1 MNIHL
6 YTLIPRHLSSALVY
20 RLARVKSRLVKNTII
35 RAYMKITGA
44 NTDFAAEKN
53 PFAYA
58 TLNDFFTRAL
68 AGGARPIDGDNAA
81 IVSPVDGRC
90 AHYGT
95 VQDGMT
101 LQAKG
106 LPYRLATLL
115 GSDEWADAFAGG
127 STATLY
133 LAPDDYHR
141 IHMPCDGRL
150 LALRFCPGDKHSVS
164 LPLLDRIPGIF
175 SGNERAVCLFETPF
189 GKMALVMVG
198 ALNVRSIETVWQ
210 GELIDRGSR
219 NFYDY
224 STENRAFAKGAEI
237 GRFNLGSTVILFFE
251 KDVVGWKRDVLERE
265 AKIRMGERIA
275 ETL

>member
-6 YTLIPRHLSSALVY
+6 YTLIPRRLSSALMY
-20 RLARVKSRLVKNTII
+20 RLARVKTRFLKNAII

-44 NTDFAAEKN
+44 NMDFAAEKN
-53 PFAYA
+53 PYAFA

-68 AGGARPIDGDNAA
+68 AAGARPIEADNAA

-90 AHYGT
+90 AHYGA

-106 LPYRLATLL
+106 LPYSVEALL
-115 GSDEWADAFAGG
+115 GSAEWADAFAGG

-164 LPLLDRIPGIF
+164 LSLLGRIPGIF
-175 SGNERAVCLFETPF
+175 SGNERAVCLFETPC
-189 GKMALVMVG
+189 GKMAVVMVG
-198 ALNVRSIETVWQ
+198 ALNVSSIETVWQ
-210 GELIDRGSR
+210 GELHDRGSR
-219 NFYDY
+219 NLYDY
-224 STENRAFAKGAEI
+224 SAEDLRFAKGAEI

-251 KDVVGWKRDVLERE
+251 KDVLGWKRDVLER
-265 AKIRMGERIA
+265 ATKIRMGEAIA

>member
-6 YTLIPRHLSSALVY
+6 YTLIPRRLSSALMH
-20 RLARVKSRLVKNTII
+20 RLARVKTRFLKNAII

-44 NTDFAAEKN
+44 NMDFAAEKN
-53 PFAYA
+53 PYAFA

-68 AGGARPIDGDNAA
+68 AAGARPIEADNAA

-90 AHYGT
+90 AHYGA

-106 LPYRLATLL
+106 LPYSVEALL
-115 GSDEWADAFAGG
+115 GSAEWADAFAGG

-164 LPLLDRIPGIF
+164 LSLLGRIPGIF

-198 ALNVRSIETVWQ
+198 ALNVSSIETVWQ
-210 GELIDRGSR
+210 GELHDRGSR
-219 NFYDY
+219 NLYDY
-224 STENRAFAKGAEI
+224 SAEDLRFAKGAEI

-251 KDVVGWKRDVLERE
+251 KDVLGWKRDVLER
-265 AKIRMGERIA
+265 ATKIRVGEAIA